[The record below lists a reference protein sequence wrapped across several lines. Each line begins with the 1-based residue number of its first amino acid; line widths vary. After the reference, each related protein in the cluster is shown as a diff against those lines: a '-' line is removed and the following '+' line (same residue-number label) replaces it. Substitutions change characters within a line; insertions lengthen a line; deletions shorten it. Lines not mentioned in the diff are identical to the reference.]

1 MSKWNWPDEL
11 EPPHKYNLL
20 VALNDGSIRVVR
32 RLTDERD
39 SKYREVDT
47 KNRLKE
53 EEFSYSD
60 IYCWTT
66 CKYVPHGKTPVTA
79 FGQKKLARKLI
90 NQEKFYE
97 EKKRKAL
104 EGIETKSD

>member
-20 VALNDGSIRVVR
+20 VALSDGTIRVLR

-47 KNRLKE
+47 KNKLLE
-53 EEFSYSD
+53 AEYDYSD
-60 IYCWTT
+60 IYCWAT
-66 CKYVPHGKTPVTA
+66 CKYVPHGKTPVTP
-79 FGQKKLARKLI
+79 FGKAKLARKLI
-90 NQEKFYE
+90 NRAAWEE
-97 EKKRKAL
+97 EKRQKAL
-104 EGIETKSD
+104 KSA